1 MEKINEI
8 LKKCTICCHNLPLIN
23 FRPKRRMCKQCV
35 FKREQ
40 EPRKQ
45 LMRAYY
51 YAHRDDLLNYKK
63 SYWIEKNKDVIKQK
77 RGPKKKNEIVVA
89 EL

>member
-1 MEKINEI
+1 
-8 LKKCTICCHNLPLIN
+8 
-23 FRPKRRMCKQCV
+23 MCKQCV

-77 RGPKKKNEIVVA
+77 RGPKK
-89 EL
+89 